1 MKKLMMMAVILLAG
15 VGSVMAQSDYK
26 RGIFNHVGLNVGAGT
41 EGISVGVA
49 APVTNFLE
57 VEAGVNIM
65 PSFKLSGDLDV
76 DVNTSSLPQV
86 PVPNVQYPS
95 SATIHAEGSFD
106 RTTFNVK
113 ANLYPFG
120 GGSKFFIAAGLSIGG
135 EKIAEVTGSCDE
147 LRDFSNRYLKDNPN
161 LESQFRKAIS
171 ANLGGYNLELDENY
185 NLQGDIRCKN
195 VRPYLGLGFGRL
207 VPKNRIGC
215 RFELG
220 CQFMGKLKVYQ
231 NGNEIDINKALE
243 DAGEDDLS
251 KFVKDLKVYP
261 VLKFSLTGE
270 SYNIDKEL

>member
-1 MKKLMMMAVILLAG
+1 MKKIMMVAVILLTS

-76 DVNTSSLPQV
+76 DINMPQESDI
-86 PVPNVQYPS
+86 QYPTS
-95 SATIHAEGSFD
+95 GTIHAEGSFD

-147 LRDFSNRYLKDNPN
+147 LRKFSENNLHTPELKD
-161 LESQFRKAIS
+161 QFRKAIS

-215 RFELG
+215 RLELG

-261 VLKFSLTGE
+261 VLKFSLTGR
-270 SYNIDKEL
+270 IL

>member
-1 MKKLMMMAVILLAG
+1 MKKLMMVAVILLTS
-15 VGSVMAQSDYK
+15 VGSVMAQKEYK
-26 RGIFNHVGLNVGAGT
+26 RGFLNHVGINVGAGT
-41 EGISVGVA
+41 EGISVGLA
-49 APVTNFLE
+49 APVTGFFEL
-57 VEAGVNIM
+57 EAGVNVM

-86 PVPNVQYPS
+86 PTVTYPT

-147 LRDFSNRYLKDNPN
+147 LRDFSKDLPSQTLKD
-161 LESQFRKAIS
+161 QFRKAVT

-207 VPKNRIGC
+207 VPKNRIGM

-231 NGNEIDINKALE
+231 NGNEIDIDKALE

-261 VLKFSLTGE
+261 VLKLSFTGR
-270 SYNIDKEL
+270 IL

>member
-1 MKKLMMMAVILLAG
+1 MKKLMMVAVILLTS

-26 RGIFNHVGLNVGAGT
+26 RGIFNHVDLNVGAGT

-76 DVNTSSLPQV
+76 DVNTDDLPPV

-147 LRDFSNRYLKDNPN
+147 LRKFSNEYLKNN
-161 LESQFRKAIS
+161 QTLEQQFRQALS

-207 VPKNRIGC
+207 VPKNRIGM

-261 VLKFSLTGE
+261 VLKFSLTGR
-270 SYNIDKEL
+270 IL

>member
-1 MKKLMMMAVILLAG
+1 MKKLMMVAVILLTS

-76 DVNTSSLPQV
+76 DINMPQESDI
-86 PVPNVQYPS
+86 QYPTS
-95 SATIHAEGSFD
+95 GTIHAEGSFD

-147 LRDFSNRYLKDNPN
+147 LRQFSENNLHTPELKD
-161 LESQFRKAIS
+161 QFRKAIS

-261 VLKFSLTGE
+261 VLKFSLTGR
-270 SYNIDKEL
+270 IL

>member
-1 MKKLMMMAVILLAG
+1 MVAVILLTS

-76 DVNTSSLPQV
+76 DINMPQESDI
-86 PVPNVQYPS
+86 QYPTS
-95 SATIHAEGSFD
+95 GTIHAEGSFD

-147 LRDFSNRYLKDNPN
+147 LRKFSENNLHTPELKD
-161 LESQFRKAIS
+161 QFRKAIS

-215 RFELG
+215 RLELG

-251 KFVKDLKVYP
+251 KFVNDLKVYP
-261 VLKFSLTGE
+261 VLKFSLTGR
-270 SYNIDKEL
+270 IL

>member
-1 MKKLMMMAVILLAG
+1 MKKLMMMAVLLLAG

-41 EGISVGVA
+41 EGIGVGVA

-76 DVNTSSLPQV
+76 DINMPQESDI
-86 PVPNVQYPS
+86 QYPTS
-95 SATIHAEGSFD
+95 GTIHAEGSFD

-147 LRDFSNRYLKDNPN
+147 LRQFSENNLHTPELKD
-161 LESQFRKAIS
+161 QFRKAIS

-215 RFELG
+215 RLELG

-231 NGNEIDINKALE
+231 NGNEIDIKEAMK

-251 KFVKDLKVYP
+251 KFVNDLKVYP
-261 VLKFSLTGE
+261 VLKFSLTGR
-270 SYNIDKEL
+270 IL

>member
-15 VGSVMAQSDYK
+15 LGSVMAQSDYK

-86 PVPNVQYPS
+86 PDFQYPT

-147 LRDFSNRYLKDNPN
+147 LRDFSNKYLKNN
-161 LESQFRKAIS
+161 QTLEQQFRKAIS

-220 CQFMGKLKVYQ
+220 CQFMASSRFTRMV
-231 NGNEIDINKALE
+231 
-243 DAGEDDLS
+243 
-251 KFVKDLKVYP
+251 
-261 VLKFSLTGE
+261 TR
-270 SYNIDKEL
+270 

>member
-1 MKKLMMMAVILLAG
+1 
-15 VGSVMAQSDYK
+15 
-26 RGIFNHVGLNVGAGT
+26 
-41 EGISVGVA
+41 
-49 APVTNFLE
+49 
-57 VEAGVNIM
+57 M
-65 PSFKLSGDLDV
+65 PNG
-76 DVNTSSLPQV
+76 Q
-86 PVPNVQYPS
+86 QYPTE
-95 SATIHAEGSFD
+95 ATIHVDGDFS

-147 LRDFSNRYLKDNPN
+147 LRDFSNNYLPTQDLKD
-161 LESQFRKAIS
+161 QFRQAAT
-171 ANLGGYNLELDENY
+171 ANLGGYKLELDENY

-261 VLKFSLTGE
+261 VLKFSLTGR
-270 SYNIDKEL
+270 IL

>member
-1 MKKLMMMAVILLAG
+1 MVAVILLTS

-76 DVNTSSLPQV
+76 DINMPQESDI
-86 PVPNVQYPS
+86 QYPTS
-95 SATIHAEGSFD
+95 GTIHAEGSFD

-147 LRDFSNRYLKDNPN
+147 LRKFSENNLHTPELK
-161 LESQFRKAIS
+161 EQFRKAI
-171 ANLGGYNLELDENY
+171 
-185 NLQGDIRCKN
+185 
-195 VRPYLGLGFGRL
+195 
-207 VPKNRIGC
+207 
-215 RFELG
+215 
-220 CQFMGKLKVYQ
+220 
-231 NGNEIDINKALE
+231 
-243 DAGEDDLS
+243 
-251 KFVKDLKVYP
+251 
-261 VLKFSLTGE
+261 
-270 SYNIDKEL
+270 

>member
-76 DVNTSSLPQV
+76 DINMPQESDI
-86 PVPNVQYPS
+86 QYPTS
-95 SATIHAEGSFD
+95 GTIHAEGSFD

-147 LRDFSNRYLKDNPN
+147 LRQFSENNLHTPELKD
-161 LESQFRKAIS
+161 QFRKAIS
-171 ANLGGYNLELDENY
+171 ANLGGYNLKLDENY

-231 NGNEIDINKALE
+231 NGNEIDIDKALE

-261 VLKFSLTGE
+261 VLKFSLTGR
-270 SYNIDKEL
+270 IL

>member
-1 MKKLMMMAVILLAG
+1 
-15 VGSVMAQSDYK
+15 MAQKEYK
-26 RGIFNHVGLNVGAGT
+26 RGFLNHVGINVGAGT
-41 EGISVGVA
+41 EGISVGLA
-49 APVTNFLE
+49 APVTGFFEL
-57 VEAGVNIM
+57 EAGVNVM

-86 PVPNVQYPS
+86 PTVTYPT

-147 LRDFSNRYLKDNPN
+147 LRDFSKDLPSQTLKD
-161 LESQFRKAIS
+161 QFRKAVT

-185 NLQGDIRCKN
+185 NVQGDIRCKN

-207 VPKNRIGC
+207 VPKNRIGM

-261 VLKFSLTGE
+261 VLKLSFTGR
-270 SYNIDKEL
+270 IL

>member
-1 MKKLMMMAVILLAG
+1 MVAVILLTS

-65 PSFKLSGDLDV
+65 PSFKLSDDLDV
-76 DVNTSSLPQV
+76 DINMPQESDI
-86 PVPNVQYPS
+86 QYPTS
-95 SATIHAEGSFD
+95 GTIHAEGSFD

-147 LRDFSNRYLKDNPN
+147 LRKFSENNLHTPELKD
-161 LESQFRKAIS
+161 QFRKAIS

-215 RFELG
+215 RLELG

-261 VLKFSLTGE
+261 VLKFSLTGR
-270 SYNIDKEL
+270 IL

>member
-1 MKKLMMMAVILLAG
+1 MKKLMMVAVILLAG

-76 DVNTSSLPQV
+76 DINMPQESDIKYPTSG
-86 PVPNVQYPS
+86 
-95 SATIHAEGSFD
+95 TIHAEGSFD

-147 LRDFSNRYLKDNPN
+147 LRQFSENNLHTPELKD
-161 LESQFRKAIS
+161 QFRKAIS
-171 ANLGGYNLELDENY
+171 ANLGGYNLKLDENY
-185 NLQGDIRCKN
+185 NVQGDIRCKN

-261 VLKFSLTGE
+261 VLKFSLTGR
-270 SYNIDKEL
+270 IL

>member
-1 MKKLMMMAVILLAG
+1 MKKLMMMAVLLLAG

-76 DVNTSSLPQV
+76 DVDTRSLQQV
-86 PVPNVQYPS
+86 PGVTYPA

-120 GGSKFFIAAGLSIGG
+120 GGTKFFIAAGLSIGG
-135 EKIAEVTGSCDE
+135 EKIAEVNGSCDE
-147 LRDFSNRYLKDNPN
+147 LREISQSLPTQELKDQ
-161 LESQFRKAIS
+161 LRQAVS
-171 ANLGGYNLELDENY
+171 ANLGGYKLELDENY

-207 VPKNRIGC
+207 VPKNRIGM

-261 VLKFSLTGE
+261 VLKLSFTGR
-270 SYNIDKEL
+270 IL

>member
-86 PVPNVQYPS
+86 PTVTYPT

-120 GGSKFFIAAGLSIGG
+120 GGTKFFIAAGLSIGG
-135 EKIAEVTGSCDE
+135 EKIAEVNGSCDQ
-147 LRDFSNRYLKDNPN
+147 LREFSQSLPSQELKD
-161 LESQFRKAIS
+161 QFRQAVS
-171 ANLGGYNLELDENY
+171 ANLAGYNLQFDENY
-185 NLQGDIRCKN
+185 NVQGDIRCKK

-207 VPKNRIGC
+207 VPKNRLGM
-215 RFELG
+215 RLELG
-220 CQFMGKLKVYQ
+220 CQFMDKLKVYQ
-231 NGNEIDINKALE
+231 NDTEIDINKALE
-243 DAGEDDLS
+243 DAGDDDLS
-251 KFVKDLKVYP
+251 KFVKDLKIYP
-261 VLKFSLTGE
+261 VVKFSFTGR
-270 SYNIDKEL
+270 IL

>member
-1 MKKLMMMAVILLAG
+1 MKKLMMVAVILLTS
-15 VGSVMAQSDYK
+15 VGSVMAQNEYK

-86 PVPNVQYPS
+86 PNVQYPT

-147 LRDFSNRYLKDNPN
+147 LRDFSNKYLKNN
-161 LESQFRKAIS
+161 QTLEQQFRKAIS

-185 NLQGDIRCKN
+185 NLRAISVAR
-195 VRPYLGLGFGRL
+195 
-207 VPKNRIGC
+207 
-215 RFELG
+215 
-220 CQFMGKLKVYQ
+220 M
-231 NGNEIDINKALE
+231 
-243 DAGEDDLS
+243 
-251 KFVKDLKVYP
+251 FVHTSV
-261 VLKFSLTGE
+261 
-270 SYNIDKEL
+270 